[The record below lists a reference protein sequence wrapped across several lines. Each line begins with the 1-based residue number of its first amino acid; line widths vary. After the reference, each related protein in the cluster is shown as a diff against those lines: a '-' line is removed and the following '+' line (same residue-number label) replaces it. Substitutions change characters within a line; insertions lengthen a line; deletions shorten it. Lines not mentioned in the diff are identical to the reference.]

1 MQEIYLDNNATTKVD
16 DEVFS
21 IMQDYFC
28 KYYGNPNSLHRIG
41 TMTHKPLRE
50 AFDSIYNAINADSS
64 DDVIITS
71 CATESN
77 NWVLKGVY
85 FNEILKNDGKLGD
98 KNHIITTQ
106 VEHPAISATCEF
118 LENLG
123 VKITYIPVNSKAG
136 IDSKAI
142 REAITPNTMLVS
154 VMWANNETGVIFPI
168 KEIGE
173 ICKENDVLFH
183 TDAVQA
189 IGKVKV
195 DVKDVN
201 VDFLSFSA
209 HKFHGPKGIGGLYI
223 KSGNNITPLFH
234 GGEQMQGKRSG
245 TLNVPYIIGM
255 GKAMELA
262 NRYLDYEETNVRKL
276 RDKLESALLKYDDVL
291 IIGRDSVRVPNT
303 ILVSIRGIEGEAMLW
318 DLNKAGICASTGSAC
333 ASEDLEANPVMS
345 AIGADKELAHTAIR
359 FSLSRFTSEADI
371 DYTIEVLDSA
381 IKRLRNISSSY

>member
-1 MQEIYLDNNATTKVD
+1 MKEVYLDNNATTMVD
-16 DEVFS
+16 SAVFGAMS
-21 IMQDYFC
+21 DYFC
-28 KYYGNPNSLHRIG
+28 KHYGNPNSLHRIG
-41 TMTHKPLRE
+41 TATHKALRE
-50 AFDSIYNAINADSS
+50 SFNKIYDAIGANEN

-85 FNEILKNDGKLGD
+85 FNEILNNGGKLGS
-98 KNHIITTQ
+98 KNHIVTTQ
-106 VEHPAISATCEF
+106 VEHPAISSACEF
-118 LENLG
+118 LEELG

-136 IDSKAI
+136 IDAKAV
-142 REAITPNTMLVS
+142 REAITPQTMLVS

-173 ICKENDVLFH
+173 ICREKGVLFH

-189 IGKVKV
+189 IGKIP
-195 DVKDVN
+195 VN
-201 VDFLSFSA
+201 VVESSVDFLSFSA

-223 KSGNNITPLFH
+223 RAGLELTPLFH

-255 GKAMELA
+255 GEAMALA
-262 NRYLDYEETNVRKL
+262 KKHLDFEGDKVRKM
-276 RDKLESALLKYDDVL
+276 RDKLESALLKHNDVL
-291 IIGRDSVRVPNT
+291 IIGKDSPRVPNT
-303 ILVSIRGIEGEAMLW
+303 ILASIRGIEGEAMLW

-359 FSLSRFTSEADI
+359 LSLSRFTTDDE
-371 DYTIEVLDSA
+371 IEYAIKVIDSA
-381 IKRLRNISSSY
+381 IARLRNISSSY

>member
-1 MQEIYLDNNATTKVD
+1 MKEVYLDNNATTMVD
-16 DEVFS
+16 SAVFS
-21 IMQDYFC
+21 AMSDYFC

-41 TMTHKPLRE
+41 TATHSALRE
-50 AFDSIYNAINADSS
+50 AFDKIYDAIGADSK

-85 FNEILKNDGKLGD
+85 FNEILKNSGKLGA

-106 VEHPAISATCEF
+106 VEHPAISAACEF
-118 LENLG
+118 LEELG

-136 IDSKAI
+136 IDAEAI
-142 REAITPNTMLVS
+142 REAITPSTMLVS

-173 ICKENDVLFH
+173 ICKEMGVLFH

-189 IGKVKV
+189 IGKIPVNV
-195 DVKDVN
+195 AEAN

-223 KSGNNITPLFH
+223 RAGLELTPLFH

-255 GKAMELA
+255 GEAFALA
-262 NRYLDYEETNVRKL
+262 KKYLDFEGDKVQKM
-276 RDKLESALLKYDDVL
+276 RDRLESALLKRNDIL
-291 IIGRDSVRVPNT
+291 IIGKDSPRVPNT
-303 ILVSIRGIEGEAMLW
+303 ILASIRGIEGEAMLW

-359 FSLSRFTSEADI
+359 LSLSRFTTDDEI
-371 DYTIEVLDSA
+371 DYAIKVIDSA
-381 IKRLRNISSSY
+381 IARLRNISSSY

>member
-85 FNEILKNDGKLGD
+85 FNEILKNDGKLGS

-118 LENLG
+118 LESLG

>member
-1 MQEIYLDNNATTKVD
+1 MKEVYLDNNATTMVD
-16 DEVFS
+16 SAVFGAMS
-21 IMQDYFC
+21 DYFC
-28 KYYGNPNSLHRIG
+28 KHYGNPNSLHRIG
-41 TMTHKPLRE
+41 TATHKALRE
-50 AFDSIYNAINADSS
+50 SFDKIYDAIGANEN

-85 FNEILKNDGKLGD
+85 FNEILNNGGKLGS
-98 KNHIITTQ
+98 KNHIVTTQ
-106 VEHPAISATCEF
+106 VEHPAISAACEF
-118 LENLG
+118 LEELG

-136 IDSKAI
+136 IDAEAV
-142 REAITPNTMLVS
+142 REAITPQTMLVS

-168 KEIGE
+168 KKIGE
-173 ICKENDVLFH
+173 ICKEKGVLFH

-189 IGKVKV
+189 IGKIP
-195 DVKDVN
+195 VN
-201 VDFLSFSA
+201 VVESSVDFLSFSA

-223 KSGNNITPLFH
+223 RAGLELTPLFH

-255 GKAMELA
+255 GEAMALAKSHLDFELSKVK
-262 NRYLDYEETNVRKL
+262 EM
-276 RDKLESALLKYDDVL
+276 RDKLESALLKHNDVL
-291 IIGRDSVRVPNT
+291 IIGKDSPRVPNT
-303 ILVSIRGIEGEAMLW
+303 ILASIRGIEGEAMLW

-359 FSLSRFTSEADI
+359 LSLSRFTTDDE
-371 DYTIEVLDSA
+371 IEYAIKVIDSA
-381 IKRLRNISSSY
+381 IARLRNISSSY